1 VAGAHAVGVPDDG
14 PGLPF
19 LGWSTTGGD
28 LRVPHFIGMHALQVL
43 PLLALGLDALARR
56 VPALTD
62 PGTRFR
68 VVAVAAGGY
77 AVLLVLLTLQA
88 LAGIPVTEPLGFLR

>member
-1 VAGAHAVGVPDDG
+1 M
-14 PGLPF
+14 
-19 LGWSTTGGD
+19 
-28 LRVPHFIGMHALQVL
+28 PHFVGMHALQAL
-43 PLLALGLDALARR
+43 PLLALGLEALSRR

-68 VVAVAAGGY
+68 AVALASGGY

-88 LAGIPVTEPLGFLR
+88 LAGIPVTEPLGLLR

>member
-1 VAGAHAVGVPDDG
+1 MP
-14 PGLPF
+14 
-19 LGWSTTGGD
+19 
-28 LRVPHFIGMHALQVL
+28 
-43 PLLALGLDALARR
+43 ALA
-56 VPALTD
+56 D

-68 VVAVAAGGY
+68 VVAAASGGY